1 MLWLPGVL
9 AVLAATIVNA
19 RIQLP
24 PPPGPQEIPNT
35 YLITFAKN
43 ATQNK
48 QDDHVRW
55 LRELEA
61 NNEEVAV
68 RHVFSLAFTGYSA
81 VLNQDTL
88 EKVRHMNEVES
99 IEYVGLSTLQRENVV
114 SILENSPLTVN
125 RHMNQEPNL
134 KAGIMVQPNRG
145 WNANRISHRNF
156 TKGYSAGPWQTNR
169 NLGRGV
175 TVYVLDT
182 GINLKN
188 PGFTGTQMVFGK
200 NLVGTRSRLR
210 VSDNDVHGHGTMC
223 AGVIAGNRHGLS
235 PDARVV
241 AVKIANDQN
250 RSATDD
256 VVAGIE
262 WVLSQPGDNNL
273 KVISMSHY
281 GFTGVPD
288 VSTAVGKAVDRGL
301 HFVVCAGNDGRDA
314 CRVQPSNARGV
325 ISVGSINGFNKLPVK
340 GTQDAGGKEMES
352 TNIGRCI
359 TIFAPGTRVPTL
371 SAKNIDPNYR
381 YFSWGTSVAAPQVA
395 AFIANRLSEVGK
407 QSPAQIRAWLQSTAT
422 TGQIEGDLKGSPN
435 LILYN
440 GLGG

>member
-1 MLWLPGVL
+1 MILLSGII
-9 AVLAATIVNA
+9 AVLSATIISA
-19 RIQLP
+19 RVHLP
-24 PPPGPQEIPNT
+24 PPPSAQEIPNT
-35 YLITFAKN
+35 YVITFAKN
-43 ATQNK
+43 ATRTVQK
-48 QDDHVRW
+48 DHISW
-55 LRELEA
+55 LKELEA
-61 NNEEVAV
+61 RNHEVAI
-68 RHVFSLAFTGYSA
+68 RHIFSLAFQGYSA
-81 VLNQDTL
+81 VLNANTL
-88 EKVRHMNEVES
+88 ENIRQKNEVES
-99 IEYVGLSTLQRENVV
+99 IDYVGLSTLQRETIT
-114 SILENSPLTVN
+114 SILEPETVN
-125 RHMNQEPNL
+125 RQVDQRGREPETRQ
-134 KAGIMVQPNRG
+134 GIMVQPNRG

-156 TKGYSAGPWQTNR
+156 TKGYNAGPWVSNSR
-169 NLGRGV
+169 YLGRGV

-188 PGFTGTQMVFGK
+188 TGFRGTQMIFGA
-200 NLVGTRSRLR
+200 NLVGSRNAMRR
-210 VSDNDVHGHGTMC
+210 VSDNDIHGHGTMC
-223 AGVIAGNRHGLS
+223 AGVIAGNKHGLS
-235 PDARVV
+235 PSARVV

-288 VSTAVGKAVDRGL
+288 VGRAVDRGL

-325 ISVGSINGFNKLPVK
+325 ISVGSINGLNRLPVK
-340 GTQDAGGKEMES
+340 GTSDIGGREMES
-352 TNIGRCI
+352 TNIGRCV

-371 SAKNIDPNYR
+371 SAKNIDPNYQ

-395 AFIANRLSEVGK
+395 ALIANRLSEVGK
-407 QSPAQIRAWLQSTAT
+407 QSPAQIRSWLQSTAT
-422 TGQIEGDLKGSPN
+422 KGQIEGDLKGSPN